1 MHFARLSDMATYRF
15 KMAILGAVLVLPL
28 GACDMGSDNDQATGQ
43 TVEQEST
50 ATSDAPTK
58 DQSAPATRPAT
69 RPASAAGAGDTD
81 AQAAAEKLHGTWVS
95 VNPVGVSFGA
105 AEIKLTFKDEGPVRI
120 MAFSTLPL
128 VGKVRETSGPYEVN
142 ENTITSEAIRNGTS
156 VQYHFEGEQLVIE
169 YKDGKT
175 VRFRRQQ

>member
-1 MHFARLSDMATYRF
+1 MATYRL
-15 KMAILGAVLVLPL
+15 KMAILGAALVLPL
-28 GACDMGSDNDQATGQ
+28 GACDMRSDNDQATGQ
-43 TVEQEST
+43 TVEQESA
-50 ATSDAPTK
+50 ATPEAPTK
-58 DQSAPATRPAT
+58 DQAAPATRPVTGPAT
-69 RPASAAGAGDTD
+69 AGGSSETD
-81 AQAAAEKLHGTWVS
+81 AEAAAEKLHGTWVS
-95 VNPVGVSFGA
+95 VNPVDVSFGA

-120 MAFSTLPL
+120 LAFSTLPL

-156 VQYHFEGEQLVIE
+156 VKYHFEGDQLVIE